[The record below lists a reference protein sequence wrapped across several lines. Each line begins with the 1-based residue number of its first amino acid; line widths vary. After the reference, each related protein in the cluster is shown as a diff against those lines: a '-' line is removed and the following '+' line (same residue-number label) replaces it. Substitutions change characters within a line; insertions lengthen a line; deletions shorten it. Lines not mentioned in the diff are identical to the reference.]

1 MKIFTAFALFVCPV
15 FSVLGGPT
23 PVPAPPDIPGLIARM
38 RSPETAE
45 RTAAKFQLVELGE
58 EGGKAAA
65 AALPGAS
72 PETAYDL
79 TMVIFH
85 TGYRPAAELLAREWE
100 KTSDP
105 KIKMVMAMVLCR
117 FDRGYERHQDYLVQG
132 ALSENQTEALAA
144 MQMLGYIG
152 DARVVEPLKE
162 IFSDPKRPDQVRQA
176 ALWDLSHTPAEEAAV
191 ALVGILDD
199 PAVDWFYKEIAIAG
213 LRGLASQP
221 GMAEIINRL
230 LEKVQGLPARAG
242 AGE

>member
-1 MKIFTAFALFVCPV
+1 MKIFAVFVLFVWSV
-15 FSVLGGPT
+15 FPVLGGPT
-23 PVPAPPDIPGLIARM
+23 PAPVAPDVPGLIARM
-38 RSPETAE
+38 RSPEAGE
-45 RTAAKFQLVELGE
+45 RNAAKFQLAALGE

-65 AALPGAS
+65 AALPGSS

-79 TMVIFH
+79 AMVIFH

-105 KIKMVMAMVLCR
+105 KIKMVTAMVLCR
-117 FDRGYERHQDYLVQG
+117 FDRGYERYQDYLVQG

-152 DARVVEPLKE
+152 DARVVPPLKK
-162 IFSDPKRPDQVRQA
+162 IFSDPQRPDQVRQA
-176 ALWDLSHTPAEEAAV
+176 ALWDLSHTPVEEAAV
-191 ALVGILDD
+191 ALVEILDD
-199 PAVDWFYKEIAIAG
+199 PAIDWFYKEIAIAG

-221 GMAEIINRL
+221 GMAEVINRL

-242 AGE
+242 VGE